1 MKADADAVEEE
12 GDGERPMFQR
22 YLDVAPAAG
31 FVLRMKAEGWKLFC
45 KRLTVPP
52 FALWEGLP
60 GFERLQRAL
69 SLSEKAAFEA
79 EGFLRW
85 LNVIRPAGEP
95 ERLKV

>member
-1 MKADADAVEEE
+1 M
-12 GDGERPMFQR
+12 
-22 YLDVAPAAG
+22 
-31 FVLRMKAEGWKLFC
+31 
-45 KRLTVPP
+45 TVPP

-85 LNVIRPAGEP
+85 LNVIRPAGAP
-95 ERLKV
+95 KRLKVPLTAEELADETEELFRQRVE